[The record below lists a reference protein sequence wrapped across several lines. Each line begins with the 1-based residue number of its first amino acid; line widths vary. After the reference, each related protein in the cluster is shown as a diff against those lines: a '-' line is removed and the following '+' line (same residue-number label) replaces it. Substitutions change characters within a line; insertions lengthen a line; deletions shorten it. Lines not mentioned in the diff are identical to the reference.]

1 MITFNSDNG
10 LALVERWD
18 DITTRPGFDA
28 NLDPTTVELESIL
41 GSYVFRDDIICGL
54 SSCRQPHGNGYLVKA
69 NNGRET
75 NIGKDCGRK
84 HFGVDFETLR
94 KTYDRDLLNATRRQR
109 LSEFQNRAQ
118 HYLDTIDQ
126 LRHGPIGADWVYKTS
141 RALVSKAAAMPDQI
155 VQCISGMAKARD
167 GAITRQRQATAQEVD
182 DIEARENRR
191 IQRPHYVPE
200 SIGMLQGLAV
210 LFPENDL
217 RQILVVD
224 LFPKLVQLRQL
235 SVDTMREADLASWD
249 RWAAGID
256 RKLDQ
261 AKEAI
266 HHGTLL
272 LRKSNLAQLD
282 KLLEEQADRKIFGH
296 FISKLPV

>member
-1 MITFNSDNG
+1 M
-10 LALVERWD
+10 
-18 DITTRPGFDA
+18 
-28 NLDPTTVELESIL
+28 
-41 GSYVFRDDIICGL
+41 
-54 SSCRQPHGNGYLVKA
+54 
-69 NNGRET
+69 
-75 NIGKDCGRK
+75 
-84 HFGVDFETLR
+84 
-94 KTYDRDLLNATRRQR
+94 RRQR
-109 LSEFQNRAQ
+109 LGGFQNRAH

-126 LRHGPIGADWVYKTS
+126 LRHGQIGADWVYKTS
-141 RALVSKAAAMPDQI
+141 RALVSKAATMPDEV

-167 GAITRQRQATAQEVD
+167 GTITRQRQATEQEVD

-191 IQRPHYVPE
+191 IQRPHYVSE

-210 LFPENDL
+210 LFPENNL

-249 RWAAGID
+249 KWAAGID
-256 RKLDQ
+256 QKLDQ

-272 LRKSNLAQLD
+272 LRKANLAQLNE
-282 KLLEEQADRKIFGH
+282 LLEDQADREIFAH

>member
-1 MITFNSDNG
+1 MITLNSDKG
-10 LALVERWD
+10 LVLVERWD
-18 DITTRPGFDA
+18 DITIRPGFDG
-28 NLDPTTVELESIL
+28 NLDPTAIELESIL
-41 GSYVFRDDIICGL
+41 GSYAFGDYIICGL
-54 SSCRQPHGNGYLVKA
+54 SSCRQPHGKGYLVKA
-69 NNGRET
+69 KNGRET

-109 LSEFQNRAQ
+109 LGEFQNRAQ
-118 HYLDTIDQ
+118 LYLDTIDR
-126 LRHGPIGADWVYKTS
+126 LRRGQIGADWVYRTS
-141 RALVSKAAAMPDQI
+141 RALVSKTAAIPDEI
-155 VQCISGMAKARD
+155 VHWMSGMAKAR
-167 GAITRQRQATAQEVD
+167 GGSITRQRQATEQEVD

-191 IQRPHYVPE
+191 VPRPHYVSE

-224 LFPKLVQLRQL
+224 LIPKLVQLKQL

-249 RWAAGID
+249 KWAAGID
-256 RKLDQ
+256 QKLDQ
-261 AKEAI
+261 AKEVI

-272 LRKSNLAQLD
+272 LSKSNLAQLD
-282 KLLEEQADRKIFGH
+282 ELLEDQADRKIFGH